1 MTAPQIPRTILIVE
15 SNSPEITATGQCAA
29 TPFVDTLAILDPQ
42 IRTRVVAPYETLLE
56 EVGEVDG
63 IIFTGSGVTWSVD
76 APEAAPLR
84 ETMERVLDAGVPIWG
99 SCNGLQLAA
108 VVLGGAVGASP
119 NGQELGLARD
129 MTLTKAGAEH
139 AMMVGRDKGFA
150 VPCLHRDEVQSLP
163 EGAVLLAGNAHS
175 PVQAMA
181 YEQGGVQFW
190 GTQYHPEMSPRSV
203 ARGLRGY
210 GLFQDRLADL
220 EALEQAESDADAAA
234 RLGSSM
240 AELSPTGRARE
251 LSNWLQ
257 LISR

>member
-1 MTAPQIPRTILIVE
+1 
-15 SNSPEITATGQCAA
+15 
-29 TPFVDTLAILDPQ
+29 
-42 IRTRVVAPYETLLE
+42 VVAPYKTPLE

-63 IIFTGSGVTWSVD
+63 IILTGSGVNWSVD
-76 APEAAPLR
+76 APEAASLR
-84 ETMERVLDAGVPIWG
+84 DAMVPVLDAGVPIWG

-129 MTLTKAGAEH
+129 MILTEAGADH
-139 AMMVGRDKGFA
+139 AMMAGRAKGFA
-150 VPCLHRDEVQSLP
+150 VPCLHRDEVQRLP
-163 EGAVLLAGNAHS
+163 DGAVLLAGNAHS

-181 YEQGGVQFW
+181 YEQGGVRFW
-190 GTQYHPEMSPRSV
+190 GTQYHPEMSPSSV

-220 EALEQAESDADAAA
+220 EALEQAECDAVAAA
-234 RLGSSM
+234 RLGSSVE
-240 AELSPTGRARE
+240 ELSPTGRARE

-257 LISR
+257 LIGT